1 MLKLGIKFTPSVSTL
16 PNVFKKSFEN
26 CCYFQVMEGNRLY
39 IVAIQLLD
47 QKLLDMEIKK
57 NDELPN
63 GTTMGF
69 LRHLVTNTNLTM
81 EEIYVSTT
89 ELLLAGVDTVS
100 VKLGS
105 NLR

>member
-1 MLKLGIKFTPSVSTL
+1 
-16 PNVFKKSFEN
+16 
-26 CCYFQVMEGNRLY
+26 
-39 IVAIQLLD
+39 
-47 QKLLDMEIKK
+47 MEIKK

-105 NLR
+105 HLR